1 MSEPTASSDLLRA
14 RGSDGD
20 AHWHLL
26 EREGGGGS
34 ARVSPADEPATPLT
48 LECAAIGAALGAT
61 LGVLAATLLTVAS
74 LTLLG
79 VEMAGPLAAA
89 GLGGLLGAALGA
101 LVGRL
106 LEVHAMSRSTEPT
119 GAGGAS
125 ARGSD
130 ATHAP

>member
-106 LEVHAMSRSTEPT
+106 LGV
-119 GAGGAS
+119 
-125 ARGSD
+125 RGM
-130 ATHAP
+130 